1 MTNQKRKHALDVYAK
16 QLYDE
21 QLSQLP
27 LRDKCDLIERLG
39 YLCRPGSAGSGQG
52 AMKNI
57 LIGAAIVLALLTT
70 AHADTFRYRCMFHGK
85 KYPLQVDDTSMF
97 LLWRGRQFGLNT
109 VKDPDVCGK
118 GGWRAEGNGTAFNFC
133 YATKGGGG
141 ISDEEG
147 YEIASCRLVH
157 R

>member
-1 MTNQKRKHALDVYAK
+1 
-16 QLYDE
+16 
-21 QLSQLP
+21 
-27 LRDKCDLIERLG
+27 
-39 YLCRPGSAGSGQG
+39 
-52 AMKNI
+52 MKNI

-118 GGWRAEGNGTAFNFC
+118 GGWHAEGTGRPSFSAMRRRGRRDFGR
-133 YATKGGGG
+133 GG
-141 ISDEEG
+141 E
-147 YEIASCRLVH
+147 
-157 R
+157 